1 MHAYSVRDWWLCMQ
15 GRVSAPPG
23 TAANE
28 MFECVACV
36 SGMPKQNP
44 RARRLPALDLLKG
57 FDAAARHL
65 SFTRAGEELFLTQ
78 SALSRQMQTLEEQL
92 GVPLFERRHRALRLT
107 EAGEVLQAAA
117 KSVLDELTHAV
128 ARIRREQSVQPLTIS
143 TAIPFAALWLLPRLP
158 RFRERRPDI
167 DVFISADNRIL
178 DLDRERIDLAVR
190 YCPESMAP
198 RDALRLFGERL
209 QPVCSPA
216 LASDPACPLAR
227 PEDLARHVLLALDD
241 DRGRYPWLS
250 WAQWFAAIGVPEPR
264 PAGTVRFN
272 QYNLVIQ
279 AAIDG
284 QGVALGRSPLVDQL
298 VAQGKLMAPFRR
310 KHATSRA
317 YFVVRAAQASRR
329 PEAQAFVDWL
339 CAEAR
344 DETLEPAP
352 SLPAK
357 ALRPRQRPPPVRKR
371 K

>member
-1 MHAYSVRDWWLCMQ
+1 
-15 GRVSAPPG
+15 
-23 TAANE
+23 
-28 MFECVACV
+28 
-36 SGMPKQNP
+36 MPKQSP
-44 RARRLPALDLLKG
+44 HARRLPALDLLKG

-107 EAGEVLQAAA
+107 EAGQVLQVAAR
-117 KSVLDELTHAV
+117 SVLDELGLAV

-158 RFRERRPDI
+158 RFREGHPDV

-178 DLDRERIDLAVR
+178 DLDRERVDLAVR

-198 RDALRLFGERL
+198 RNALRLFGERL

-216 LASDPACPLAR
+216 LASDPSRPLKQ
-227 PEDLARHVLLALDD
+227 PEDLARHVLLNLDD

-250 WAQWFAAIGVPEPR
+250 WTQWFAAIGIPEPR
-264 PAGTVRFN
+264 PAGLVRFN
-272 QYNLVIQ
+272 QYDLLVR

-298 VAQGKLMAPFRR
+298 VAQGKLVTPFRR
-310 KHATSRA
+310 KHATTRA
-317 YFVVRAAQASRR
+317 YFVVRAAQAARR
-329 PEAQAFVDWL
+329 PEAQAFIEWL
-339 CAEAR
+339 RTEAR
-344 DETLEPAP
+344 DETAE
-352 SLPAK
+352 SLPPESP
-357 ALRPRQRPPPVRKR
+357 RPSESRRRMPPARK
-371 K
+371 KT